1 MTAALANEVLFTV
14 QSPGVA
20 NPHVKAGKM
29 RLLGSWGGK
38 RIPTLPDL
46 PTMKE
51 QGYDAE
57 FYIWCALFAP
67 AGLAQDVANRLRAV
81 SRQVVQENDFKR
93 AMDGMNTPIDYREGA
108 DFQVFLDADGKRLAE
123 VIRKMGKTQ

>member
-1 MTAALANEVLFTV
+1 
-14 QSPGVA
+14 
-20 NPHVKAGKM
+20 M

-38 RIPTLPDL
+38 RIASLPDV

-57 FYIWCALFAP
+57 FYIWAALFAP
-67 AGLAQDVANRLRAV
+67 AGLPQEIAARLRAV
-81 SRQVVQENDFKR
+81 SRQVVQDPDFTR
-93 AMDGMNTPIDYREGA
+93 AMAGMNTPVDYRDGA
-108 DFQVFLDADGKRLAE
+108 EFQAFLDADSARLAG